1 MGGTNWK
8 TYDNRNGHLF
18 MNSFRIDSNHWTWQ
32 AWVRLAKKYR
42 WQDVK
47 KLYEDFPKNAKT
59 GGCWCDQQGP
69 WSPCLA
75 PPNFGHSLA
84 GGTVPPKQNGYFLV
98 HITIFNTLKLHCF
111 MKWSLQKHDLPHLRN
126 WTLAIWN
133 WYLHQKTS
141 VADIADKKL
150 LSFIL
155 LFGSE
160 LRFDFTKLPTQFYLL
175 IFVWGIAM

>member
-1 MGGTNWK
+1 MGGRRWTRLGWIGWGWAERRCNSRSNQRRVRLVLPSTPEKNARWPHTSEHLQMSTVNRLGMGGTNWK

-84 GGTVPPKQNGYFLV
+84 GMVAPSLPNRMGVFLY
-98 HITIFNTLKLHCF
+98 
-111 MKWSLQKHDLPHLRN
+111 M
-126 WTLAIWN
+126 
-133 WYLHQKTS
+133 
-141 VADIADKKL
+141 
-150 LSFIL
+150 
-155 LFGSE
+155 
-160 LRFDFTKLPTQFYLL
+160 
-175 IFVWGIAM
+175 